1 MSWKGHDQC
10 VAGVL
15 SVSSELI
22 IAEEWEKMNR
32 MLYSFSKT
40 LSKENWVV
48 LAKTVN

>member
-22 IAEEWEKMNR
+22 TAEQWEKMNR

-40 LSKENWVV
+40 PSK
-48 LAKTVN
+48 VNCVA